1 MKKVTVFVVL
11 MGSLFGLTTSKS
23 GVCQD
28 ILFTDADAGARII
41 CRNDQDAAACF
52 TPFGDATNIRVH
64 DQNSSISGYWHFD
77 LSDVDSNANVLGAR
91 FQLDLQSNSWSDNTS
106 VSVFAIVD
114 TNKDWDLNELP
125 ETEIIGA
132 IAPQSDYTIRLNGLV
147 IQMIHNNGSMHR
159 LHFSKKGIFPV
170 RRYDCWKSLSTSLAR
185 IR

>member
-1 MKKVTVFVVL
+1 MKRTIAYLVFSVF
-11 MGSLFGLTTSKS
+11 LFSFRS
-23 GVCQD
+23 EAVRAQD

-52 TPFGDATNIRVH
+52 TPFGDATNVRVH
-64 DQNSSISGYWHFD
+64 DQNTSISGYWHFD

-114 TNKDWDLNELP
+114 TDKDWDLNELP
-125 ETEIIGA
+125 ETEI
-132 IAPQSDYTIRLNGLV
+132 NGLV
-147 IQMIHNNGSMHR
+147 IPMIHNNDSMHR
-159 LHFSKKGIFPV
+159 LHFSKKVLFPV
-170 RRYDCWKSLSTSLAR
+170 RRYDCWKSLSTFQAR